1 MPELVTP
8 GFLDAPAEFC
18 GWEGARFAIL
28 PMPYDSTCSYGV
40 GCRHGPAAILDA
52 SLQVE
57 YYDDD
62 LGLTPY
68 EAGIATLR
76 PVAQVASGPADNI
89 AAIEEVADEIVVA
102 GKIPVGLGG
111 EHSVS
116 LALYRALAR
125 RYPGLSVLQIDAHL
139 DLRAA
144 YQGSPYSHACVMRRI
159 LEEGARTVQVGIRS
173 GDEDEWALVA
183 ERNLTVFRAR
193 EIVPRPAESWIP
205 KVLAALPAGPLFVTV
220 DLDGFDPS
228 VIPGTGTPEPG
239 GLSWYQGLALLEAVC
254 AARPVVG
261 FDVVELQPVPGSRVS
276 DFAAAKL
283 VHKLMGYVLKGAPRG
298 G

>member
-8 GFLDAPAEFC
+8 GFLDAPLGFC

-40 GCRHGPAAILDA
+40 GCRHGPAAILEA
-52 SLQVE
+52 SRQVE
-57 YYDDD
+57 FYDDEV
-62 LGLTPY
+62 GLTPC

-76 PVAQVASGPADNI
+76 PVEQVVSGPAEAL
-89 AAIEEVADEIVVA
+89 AAIEAAADEIVTA

-116 LALYRALAR
+116 LALYRALAKLH
-125 RYPGLSVLQIDAHL
+125 PGLSVLQIDAHL

-144 YQGSPYSHACVMRRI
+144 YQGSPYSHACVMRRL
-159 LEEGARTVQVGIRS
+159 LEEGARTVQVAIRS
-173 GDEDEWALVA
+173 GDREEWEFVA
-183 ERNLTVFRAR
+183 ERGLAVFRAR
-193 EIVPRPAESWIP
+193 EIVPQPPEAWIP
-205 KVLAALPAGPLFVTV
+205 AVLAALPAGPLFVTV

-239 GLSWYQGLALLEAVC
+239 GLSWYQGLALLRAVC

-261 FDVVELQPVPGSRVS
+261 FDVVELEPVPGSRVS
-276 DFAAAKL
+276 EFAAARL
-283 VHKLMGYVLKGAPRG
+283 VHKGMGYVLIGAR
-298 G
+298 